1 MVVKNNN
8 DLQSAHFLAQNGKK
22 VLAVDADP
30 QSNLTEL
37 MMSPIIADLDEN
49 EKTEVKQKLKD
60 AVYSI
65 TKTR

>member
-1 MVVKNNN
+1 M
-8 DLQSAHFLAQNGKK
+8 AQNGKK